1 MRYTPWHGSSSPG
14 HGSAKLGNGSARRAR
29 GLSARRRAGVAGIAI
44 LGASIAGLALPGT
57 ASAGTR
63 VSATTTF
70 HAHPDSGNHGDW
82 ADDDF
87 TRVATVLY
95 VGIDPTLTDCGA
107 AATECFTWE
116 GTISDAGTFYA
127 ITGAQSPQAGVTETG
142 SPSGPFQGSVQVSF
156 SASTDSAS
164 ATGVPASITGAGP
177 VSTTDWVEQF
187 FPANTTFGAGPN
199 LTAWSWAYSNPAT
212 CENWVD
218 SISNSDGSLPADG
231 DITGVNRCLTTT
243 GTISTFVN
251 QGASCLDNSNYT
263 WATGNLEQIWT
274 CGAAGGEDQN
284 FRFALYNGADVV
296 QSVAPA
302 AKSDAPWCVTAPG
315 ATGQL
320 SIQPCTG
327 TGEQVIKKEG
337 SYYVF
342 TATGSVMD
350 LKASSTVNGNE
361 VIAYPKNDGKNQQ
374 WSLP

>member
-1 MRYTPWHGSSSPG
+1 MRF
-14 HGSAKLGNGSARRAR
+14 
-29 GLSARRRAGVAGIAI
+29 GLSARTRAGVAGIAV
-44 LGASIAGLALPGT
+44 LGASIAGLVLPGT
-57 ASAGTR
+57 ASAA
-63 VSATTTF
+63 VNASATTTF
-70 HAHPDSGNHGDW
+70 HSHPDSGNHGDW

-87 TRVATVLY
+87 TRVASVTY
-95 VGIDPTLTDCGA
+95 VSIDPTLTDCGA
-107 AATECFTWE
+107 TATACFIWQ
-116 GTISDAGTFYA
+116 GTLSDAGTFYA

-142 SPSGPFQGSVQVSF
+142 APSGPLQGSVQMRF
-156 SASTDSAS
+156 YASTDSAS
-164 ATGVPASITGAGP
+164 ASGVPASITGAGP

-187 FPANTTFGAGPN
+187 FPTGTTFGAGPV

-231 DITGVNRCLTTT
+231 DITGVNQCLTAT
-243 GTISTFVN
+243 GRISTFVN
-251 QGASCLDNSNYT
+251 QNASCLDNSDYK
-263 WATGNLEQIWT
+263 WAAGNLEQIWT

-284 FRFALYNGADVV
+284 FRIALYNGADVLE
-296 QSVAPA
+296 SVAPA
-302 AKSDAPWCVTAPG
+302 TISDDPWCVTAPG

-320 SIQPCTG
+320 AIQLCTG

-350 LKASSTVNGNE
+350 LKASSTVNGTA
-361 VIAYPKNDGKNQQ
+361 VIAYPRNGGKNQQ